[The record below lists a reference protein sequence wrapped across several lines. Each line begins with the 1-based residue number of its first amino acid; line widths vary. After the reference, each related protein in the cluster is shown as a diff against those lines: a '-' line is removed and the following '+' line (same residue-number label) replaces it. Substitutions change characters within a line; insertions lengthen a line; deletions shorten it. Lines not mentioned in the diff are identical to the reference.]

1 KCKSTTKNYQEAI
14 KYLNRSF
21 VKHRNTDIIKRK
33 EEIEKILK
41 EKERL
46 AYINPELTE
55 QEKTKG
61 NEFFQTAGY
70 SNALKHYA
78 ETIKRN
84 PSDETME
91 GYQQCAVRLS
101 DDPEEIC
108 KRALADSEIQQIL
121 DDPGMYLILD

>member
-1 KCKSTTKNYQEAI
+1 CEKAIDNGCKNQADYKLIAKKCKSTTKNYQEAI

-21 VKHRNTDIIKRK
+21 VEHRNIDVIKRK

-61 NEFFQTAGY
+61 NEFFEKAGY

-78 ETIKRN
+78 
-84 PSDETME
+84 
-91 GYQQCAVRLS
+91 
-101 DDPEEIC
+101 
-108 KRALADSEIQQIL
+108 
-121 DDPGMYLILD
+121 